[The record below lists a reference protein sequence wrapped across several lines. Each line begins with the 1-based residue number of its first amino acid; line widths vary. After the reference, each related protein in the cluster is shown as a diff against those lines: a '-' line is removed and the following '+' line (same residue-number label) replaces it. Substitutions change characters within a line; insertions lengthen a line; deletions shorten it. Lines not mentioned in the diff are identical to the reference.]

1 MPPFARLPLVV
12 KPFYLPAGWELE
24 PVANPVGCGFQSL
37 TGRATYGGPMKP
49 ENHRYET
56 VVGDKT
62 VVIETGKLAMQANGA
77 VTVRLG
83 DTMVFAAA
91 TMSKEARE
99 GIDFFPLRVD
109 YEERMYAGGRIPGS
123 FFRREGRP
131 SEEATLTARLVD
143 RPLRPLFPKDLR
155 NDVQVVLYS
164 ISADEENPIDIL
176 AINAASAAL
185 MISDIPWDGP
195 VGAVRI
201 GYIDGEFVVNPTF
214 PELEKS
220 ALDLRIAGTRDAILM
235 VEAGA
240 NEVPEE
246 VMVEA
251 LAFGH
256 QALQPMIDIQEKMAA
271 ELGKPKRAYTPFVVE
286 ESLVAQIEG
295 MVADRIRQLLET
307 PHTKAEFNDGI
318 DTLKNEVL
326 EALAGEDATLALPVK
341 VAFEDVLK
349 KIVRSRILNE
359 GIRPDGRGTTDIR
372 PIWCEVDI
380 SPRAHGSGLFTRGET
395 QVLTLATLG
404 TPREAQEIDGLTPT
418 ESKRY
423 IHHYNFP
430 PFSVGEVRPM
440 RGASRREIGHGALAE
455 RALLPVIPSEEEFPY
470 TLRLVSEVL
479 SSNGSTSMASVCG
492 STLALMDTGV
502 PIKAPVAGIAM
513 GLIKEGDRYAV
524 LTDIQGMEDHLGDMD
539 FKVAGTE
546 KGITALQMDIK
557 IAGITKEIMRQA
569 LAQAREARLFILG
582 KMLEVIPEPRPHL
595 KPHAPHMIVV
605 RIPVDKIGAIIG
617 PGGKTIRGLQEE
629 TNTKIDIMEDGLVY
643 IASPDMAGAN
653 QARERIEAL
662 TETPEVGRI
671 YTGKVVRVT
680 DFGAFVEILP
690 NTDGMVHISQLD
702 TEPVRRVEDVVR
714 VGDEITVMVTNI
726 DPTGRIRLSRQA
738 VLEGWTVEEAQA
750 HDKPNRSRGGSR
762 GGSNRGGRRD
772 NRSRGHR
779 DRDRRNH

>member
-1 MPPFARLPLVV
+1 
-12 KPFYLPAGWELE
+12 
-24 PVANPVGCGFQSL
+24 
-37 TGRATYGGPMKP
+37 MKP
-49 ENHRYET
+49 ESKRYEIE
-56 VVGDKT
+56 VGGKT
-62 VVIETGKLAMQANGA
+62 ITLETGKLAMQAGGA
-77 VTVRLG
+77 LTVRMG
-83 DTMVFAAA
+83 DTVVFAAA

-131 SEEATLTARLVD
+131 SEEAILTARLVD
-143 RPLRPLFPKDLR
+143 RPIRPLFPKDLR

-164 ISADEENPIDIL
+164 LSADEEHPIDIL

-201 GYIDGEFVVNPTF
+201 GRIDGEFVVNPTF

-220 ALDLRIAGTRDAILM
+220 DLDLRIAGTRDAILM

-240 NEVPEE
+240 SEVPED

-271 ELGKPKRAYTPFVVE
+271 EVGKPKREYTPFVVDE
-286 ESLVAQIEG
+286 ALKAQVAE
-295 MVADRIRQLLET
+295 MATDRIRGLLET
-307 PHTKAEFNDGI
+307 PHTKAEFNDGL
-318 DTLKNEVL
+318 DALKQEVL
-326 EALAGEDATLALPVK
+326 EALAGDDAEQALKVK
-341 VAFEDVLK
+341 VAFDDVLK
-349 KIVRSRILNE
+349 TVVRQRILEE
-359 GIRPDGRGTTDIR
+359 GVRPDGRGYTDIR

-404 TPREAQEIDGLTPT
+404 TPREAQELDTLSPT

-430 PFSVGEVRPM
+430 PFSTGEVRPM

-455 RALLPVIPSEEEFPY
+455 RALLPVIPPEDVFPY

-546 KGITALQMDIK
+546 HGITALQMDIK

-569 LAQAREARLFILG
+569 LSQAREARLFILS
-582 KMLEVIPEPRPHL
+582 KMLEVIPAPRPQL
-595 KPHAPHMIVV
+595 KPHAPRMIVV
-605 RIPVDKIGAIIG
+605 RIPVDKIGAVIG
-617 PGGKTIRGLQEE
+617 PGGKTIRSLQEE

-643 IASPDMAGAN
+643 IASSDGEGAAE
-653 QARERIEAL
+653 ARERIEAL
-662 TETPEVGRI
+662 TEVPEIGRI

-702 TEPVRRVEDVVR
+702 TEPVRRVEDVVK
-714 VGDEITVMVTNI
+714 VGDEITVMVTDI
-726 DPTGRIRLSRQA
+726 DPLGRIRLSRQA
-738 VLEGWTVEEAQA
+738 VLEGWTAEEAQA
-750 HDKPNRSRGGSR
+750 RDKANRERRNKSGRGGGRS
-762 GGSNRGGRRD
+762 GGRRD
-772 NRSRGHR
+772 NRSRNN
-779 DRDRRNH
+779 RDRRNR